1 MFVRSSKGGNNL
13 DSKRRICFFGKSV
26 ILGTLEAS
34 LRNLSQYEITTIDPE
49 QIHELPDAD
58 VMFFDLE
65 APRPQEAFYVLENRP
80 GLLLIGVSPDKNT
93 VKVWSGQQ
101 LQELSIQGLLDVMD
115 QQLNNSSIHFSEHK
129 LL

>member
-1 MFVRSSKGGNNL
+1 M

-93 VKVWSGQQ
+93 VKLWSGQQ
-101 LQELSIQGLLDVMD
+101 LQELSFQGLLDVMD